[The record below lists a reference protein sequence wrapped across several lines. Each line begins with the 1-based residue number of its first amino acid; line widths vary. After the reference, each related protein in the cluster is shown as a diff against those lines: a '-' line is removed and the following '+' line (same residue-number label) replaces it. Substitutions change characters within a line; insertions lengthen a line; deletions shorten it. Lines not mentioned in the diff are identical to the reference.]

1 VLEQRISRRVSKRVY
16 ANRTTRKRNSCTE
29 ETTIVKVTNERSGWS
44 IERADGWS
52 FYVPESSPVVPAVG
66 MADERVMDR
75 HIQVQRTF
83 PVVE

>member
-1 VLEQRISRRVSKRVY
+1 M
-16 ANRTTRKRNSCTE
+16 
-29 ETTIVKVTNERSGWS
+29 TNERSGWS